1 MFVFGVIKSFTVY
14 RFGLGRFLLCLCGAV
29 LVIPFNLVIENVAV
43 IWGIFGKKHKFY
55 VVNKNARPQVTV

>member
-14 RFGLGRFLLCLCGAV
+14 RFGLARFLLCVIGAV
-29 LVIPFNLVIENVAV
+29 LVIPFNLVIENIAV

-55 VVNKNARPQVTV
+55 IVNKNTLPGITI